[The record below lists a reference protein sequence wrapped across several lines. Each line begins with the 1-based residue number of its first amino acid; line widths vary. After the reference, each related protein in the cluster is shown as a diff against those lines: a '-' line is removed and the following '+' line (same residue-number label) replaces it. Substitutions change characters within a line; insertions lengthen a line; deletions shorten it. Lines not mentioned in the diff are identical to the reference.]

1 MTDTKLRTREVQQ
14 MDRKLV
20 FARMYFDSTME
31 NVSAGEARASEM
43 EVEKGFSDYLELM
56 TYMAT
61 LNGELVPDFEK
72 ASEAIS
78 AIEQAKKIAEDNSWN
93 IVVLRETA
101 GFHIQIIPDSLIDI
115 KDLEP
120 LFKSASRVSV
130 DHCEGGMARFH
141 FRYPTHRYTGHTSFP
156 W

>member
-31 NVSAGEARASEM
+31 NVSAGEVRASEM

-61 LNGELVPDFEK
+61 LNGDLVPDFEK

-78 AIEQAKKIAEDNSWN
+78 AIEQAKC
-93 IVVLRETA
+93 
-101 GFHIQIIPDSLIDI
+101 SLIFPGMPAGAPSTPHMRNFRSQLCSNVIAMPDFH
-115 KDLEP
+115 LE
-120 LFKSASRVSV
+120 LEEKYSKSEAIFT
-130 DHCEGGMARFH
+130 CKN
-141 FRYPTHRYTGHTSFP
+141 
-156 W
+156 